1 MVQIELRIVPIKVFM
16 IDSAIKSTN
25 GFLPNATPK
34 TILQK
39 KLSIR

>member
-1 MVQIELRIVPIKVFM
+1 M
-16 IDSAIKSTN
+16 IDSAIKSTK

-39 KLSIR
+39 KTVDKVRAKLFSKVPL